1 MKQLNRWLACLALL
15 LLPMAASA
23 GLKFKDCTGAGHLL
37 FKEYLVSGS
46 AGTPFNEFRM
56 FTQENTC
63 GLDVWDLTLSEA
75 QQVSSDNGVT
85 VFSTLYDGGFAG
97 LLNAPASYAMWTVS
111 GTGTTTLDSNDN
123 SVHTVMNLVGVS
135 LTDPSMVE
143 RLLLGFDVRYSATPA
158 GNECLEWA
166 SQPCTSYAYQGGD
179 IAYGPPRRGHPLRGD
194 PRARHRPAARCR
206 PGRPGPAP
214 AAAQAVLTHLGK
226 GPARP
231 P

>member
-179 IAYGPPRRGHPLRGD
+179 IAYGPSDSHDGAIRFEVIPEPATGLLLAAGLGGLALRR
-194 PRARHRPAARCR
+194 
-206 PGRPGPAP
+206 
-214 AAAQAVLTHLGK
+214 
-226 GPARP
+226 RP
-231 P
+231 PRQC